1 MTCTSIGRRRT
12 LSALIAFIFCSIAV
26 GLSTC
31 NAAVAPSDFSQGI
44 QITDANLKGADSE
57 VPVVGQEQLV
67 YGLTLFD
74 GKQYQWTLCPED
86 VKTAYVISD
95 TRNTILAKRAKVYFW
110 PITGEY
116 VSDWDSATDMTD
128 PSELSMEV
136 LTGSKLVTT
145 LRPQKYAMMYRSGYM
160 GPATEILLDEA
171 AQTEFDRYMMRLE
184 EYGAAISQHYQ
195 AYMEYTKAISDFID
209 NPTAFDGKI
218 PREPAE
224 PAPPQVCLSQVYEA
238 FIIDLPE
245 GSYRIRLKDGA
256 GNVVPGSE
264 RAMIAFSA
272 VGRGIGYQVIPE
284 DKWTYPS
291 TSDDMSQ
298 NITALKDQ
306 VIYVKPY
313 EEVSFNRHHYAKLTE
328 LHRPTSGR
336 GMENQTFWTYVRPL
350 EARDEMLSV
359 EVVSRKGVVS
369 TTVEKPYH
377 VEQTSG
383 SSLGYSIIE
392 FSPETCPEPSPD
404 FTAFKI
410 EMPQTPGRYCLRI
423 VNESGQVL
431 DDSTREL
438 RIVQG
443 TDSSWIQTTAFIPLV
458 VGAFMVINRRRKCGT
473 SRRKAIMSS

>member
-1 MTCTSIGRRRT
+1 MTCAGIGGRRT
-12 LSALIAFIFCSIAV
+12 LMALIVLIFCSIVV

-31 NAAVAPSDFSQGI
+31 NAAVAPSGSSQGI
-44 QITDANLKGADSE
+44 LTNNADIEGADGE
-57 VPVVGQEQLV
+57 VPVVAQEQLV

-74 GKQYQWTLCPED
+74 GRQYQWTFCPQD
-86 VKTAYVISD
+86 IKTAYVISD
-95 TRNTILAKRAKVYFW
+95 TRNAILVRRAKVYFW

-116 VSDWDSATDMTD
+116 VSDWEDATEMADLA
-128 PSELSMEV
+128 ELSMEV
-136 LTGSKLVTT
+136 LAGSKLVAT

-171 AQTEFDRYMMRLE
+171 AQTEFDRYMIRLE
-184 EYGAAISQHYQ
+184 EYGAAISRHYQ

-218 PREPAE
+218 PKEPAE
-224 PAPPQVCLSQVYEA
+224 PTPPEVCLSQVYEA
-238 FIIDLPE
+238 FIVDLPE

-264 RAMIAFSA
+264 KAVVAFSA
-272 VGRGIGYQVIPE
+272 IGRGIGYQIIPE
-284 DKWTYPS
+284 DKWTCPS
-291 TSDDMSQ
+291 RSDDTSQ

-328 LHRPTSGR
+328 LHRPAGGR
-336 GMENQTFWTYVRPL
+336 GMENQTLWTYVRPL
-350 EARDEMLSV
+350 GATDEMLSV
-359 EVVSRKGVVS
+359 EVVSGKDVAG
-369 TTVEKPYH
+369 TAVEKPYH

-383 SSLGYSIIE
+383 SSLGYNIIE
-392 FSPETCPEPSPD
+392 FSPETCPESSPD

-410 EMPQTPGRYCLRI
+410 EMPQNPGRYRLQI
-423 VNESGQVL
+423 VNASGQVL

-443 TDSSWIQTTAFIPLV
+443 TDSSWIQAAAFIPLF
-458 VGAFMVINRRRKCGT
+458 VGAFMVISRRRKCGMRPHVD
-473 SRRKAIMSS
+473 S